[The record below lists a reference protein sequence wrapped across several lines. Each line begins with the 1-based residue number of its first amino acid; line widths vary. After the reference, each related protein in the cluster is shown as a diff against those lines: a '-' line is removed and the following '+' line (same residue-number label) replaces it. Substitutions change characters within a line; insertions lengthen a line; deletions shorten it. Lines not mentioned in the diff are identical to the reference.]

1 MLIVAGILFLIA
13 MLFAFIDKWCD
24 NAELDLSLIYRL
36 LIFVSAML
44 IGLKIYI

>member
-1 MLIVAGILFLIA
+1 MLIATAVLFIIA
-13 MLFAFIDKWCD
+13 MLLAFIDKWCD
-24 NAELDLSLIYRL
+24 NAELDLSRIYRL